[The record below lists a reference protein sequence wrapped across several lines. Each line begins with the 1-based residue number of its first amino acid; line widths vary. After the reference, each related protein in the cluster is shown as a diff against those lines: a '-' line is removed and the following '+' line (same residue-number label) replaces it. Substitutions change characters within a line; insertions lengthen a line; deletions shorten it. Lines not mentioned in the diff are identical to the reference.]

1 MARQADGSIVIDTK
15 IDDAKLKKG
24 ISNIGTSLKGITK
37 LVATAFSV
45 KVIYNFTKACIQAA
59 SDLEEVQNVVDVVF
73 GESSEIINNFAK
85 NAVKSLGLSELSAK
99 QYASTMGA
107 MLKSMKLSDKQVL
120 TMSQNLTALA
130 GDMASF
136 YNISGDEAFTKL
148 RAGIS
153 GETEPLKQL
162 GINLNVANLEAY
174 ALSKGI
180 DKSFNSMSQA
190 EQAIIR
196 YNYLLDVTK
205 DAQGDFSRTSG
216 NWANQVRVLSEQWN
230 TFKSVLG
237 SSFIQVLTPIIQALN
252 KIMEKIDFPM
262 FVKPSNSGS
271 SVGISKA
278 KNKDELINSIIEA
291 SKFDKKI
298 LIEENINGREIECAV
313 LGNEEVKASVLGEIL
328 PAEAFYSF
336 SAKYQNSDSKTV
348 EAPDLPEELTKKV
361 RELAVKA
368 YKAAD
373 CQGLSRVDFL
383 VNDKE
388 NKIYINEI
396 NTLPGFTE
404 ISMYPKLWEKSG
416 LTYTELLDKL
426 IELAY

>member
-1 MARQADGSIVIDTK
+1 MGKKRLGVIFGGTSTEHEVSIV
-15 IDDAKLKKG
+15 
-24 ISNIGTSLKGITK
+24 SGTSVIKNLNKEKYEIYPIYIDKAGEWFEFEPDNKTY
-37 LVATAFSV
+37 
-45 KVIYNFTKACIQAA
+45 KV
-59 SDLEEVQNVVDVVF
+59 
-73 GESSEIINNFAK
+73 
-85 NAVKSLGLSELSAK
+85 
-99 QYASTMGA
+99 
-107 MLKSMKLSDKQVL
+107 
-120 TMSQNLTALA
+120 
-130 GDMASF
+130 
-136 YNISGDEAFTKL
+136 GDEIVGTKK
-148 RAGIS
+148 I
-153 GETEPLKQL
+153 EN
-162 GINLNVANLEAY
+162 IW
-174 ALSKGI
+174 
-180 DKSFNSMSQA
+180 
-190 EQAIIR
+190 
-196 YNYLLDVTK
+196 NYLKTMDILFPVLHGL
-205 DAQGDFSRTSG
+205 QGEDGTIQGMFELLKIPYVGTR
-216 NWANQVRVLSEQWN
+216 
-230 TFKSVLG
+230 VLG
-237 SSFIQVLTPIIQALN
+237 SSICMDKVYSKIIFEKAKLNQAKYIYIRRFEDKYIYVNEDFSEEILNIQETVN

-373 CQGLSRVDFL
+373 CQGLSRVDFF
-383 VNDKE
+383 VDDKE

>member
-1 MARQADGSIVIDTK
+1 MGKKRLGVIFGGTSTEHEVSIV
-15 IDDAKLKKG
+15 
-24 ISNIGTSLKGITK
+24 SGTSVIKNLNKEKYEIYPIYIDKAGEWFEFEPDNKTY
-37 LVATAFSV
+37 
-45 KVIYNFTKACIQAA
+45 KV
-59 SDLEEVQNVVDVVF
+59 
-73 GESSEIINNFAK
+73 
-85 NAVKSLGLSELSAK
+85 
-99 QYASTMGA
+99 
-107 MLKSMKLSDKQVL
+107 
-120 TMSQNLTALA
+120 
-130 GDMASF
+130 
-136 YNISGDEAFTKL
+136 GDEIVGTKK
-148 RAGIS
+148 I
-153 GETEPLKQL
+153 EN
-162 GINLNVANLEAY
+162 IW
-174 ALSKGI
+174 
-180 DKSFNSMSQA
+180 
-190 EQAIIR
+190 
-196 YNYLLDVTK
+196 NYLKTMDILFPILHGL
-205 DAQGDFSRTSG
+205 QGEDGTIQGMFELLKIPYVGTR
-216 NWANQVRVLSEQWN
+216 
-230 TFKSVLG
+230 VLG
-237 SSFIQVLTPIIQALN
+237 SSVCMDKVYSKIIFEKAKLNQAKYIYIRRFEDKYIYINEDFSEEVLDIQETVN

-373 CQGLSRVDFL
+373 CQGLSRVDFF

>member
-1 MARQADGSIVIDTK
+1 MGKKRLGVIFGGTSTEHEVSIV
-15 IDDAKLKKG
+15 
-24 ISNIGTSLKGITK
+24 SGTSVIKNLNKEKYEIYPIYIDKAGEWYEFELDNKTY
-37 LVATAFSV
+37 
-45 KVIYNFTKACIQAA
+45 KV
-59 SDLEEVQNVVDVVF
+59 
-73 GESSEIINNFAK
+73 
-85 NAVKSLGLSELSAK
+85 
-99 QYASTMGA
+99 
-107 MLKSMKLSDKQVL
+107 
-120 TMSQNLTALA
+120 
-130 GDMASF
+130 
-136 YNISGDEAFTKL
+136 GDEIVGTKK
-148 RAGIS
+148 I
-153 GETEPLKQL
+153 EN
-162 GINLNVANLEAY
+162 IW
-174 ALSKGI
+174 
-180 DKSFNSMSQA
+180 
-190 EQAIIR
+190 
-196 YNYLLDVTK
+196 NYLKTMDILFPVLHGL
-205 DAQGDFSRTSG
+205 QGEDGTIQGMFELLKIPYVGTR
-216 NWANQVRVLSEQWN
+216 
-230 TFKSVLG
+230 VLG
-237 SSFIQVLTPIIQALN
+237 SSVCMDKVYSKIIFEKAKLNQAKYVYIRKFEDQYIYINEDFSEEVLDIQETVN

-373 CQGLSRVDFL
+373 CQGLSRVDFF

>member
-1 MARQADGSIVIDTK
+1 MGKKRLGVIFGGTSTEHEVSIV
-15 IDDAKLKKG
+15 
-24 ISNIGTSLKGITK
+24 SGTSVIKNLNKEKYEIYPIYIDKAGEWFEFEPDNKTY
-37 LVATAFSV
+37 
-45 KVIYNFTKACIQAA
+45 KV
-59 SDLEEVQNVVDVVF
+59 
-73 GESSEIINNFAK
+73 
-85 NAVKSLGLSELSAK
+85 
-99 QYASTMGA
+99 
-107 MLKSMKLSDKQVL
+107 
-120 TMSQNLTALA
+120 
-130 GDMASF
+130 
-136 YNISGDEAFTKL
+136 GDEIVGTKK
-148 RAGIS
+148 I
-153 GETEPLKQL
+153 EN
-162 GINLNVANLEAY
+162 IW
-174 ALSKGI
+174 
-180 DKSFNSMSQA
+180 
-190 EQAIIR
+190 
-196 YNYLLDVTK
+196 NYLKTMDILFPVLHGL
-205 DAQGDFSRTSG
+205 QGEDGTIQGMFELLKIPYVGTR
-216 NWANQVRVLSEQWN
+216 
-230 TFKSVLG
+230 VLG
-237 SSFIQVLTPIIQALN
+237 SSVCMDKVYSKIIFEKAKLNQAKYIYIRRFEDKYIYVNEDFSEVILNIQETVN

-278 KNKDELINSIIEA
+278 KNKDELINAITEA

-298 LIEENINGREIECAV
+298 LIEENINGREMECAV

-373 CQGLSRVDFL
+373 CQGLSRVDFF
-383 VNDKE
+383 VDDKE

>member
-1 MARQADGSIVIDTK
+1 MGKKRLGVIFGGTSTEHEVSIV
-15 IDDAKLKKG
+15 
-24 ISNIGTSLKGITK
+24 SGTSVIKNLNKEKYEIYPIYIDKAGEWFEFEPDNKTY
-37 LVATAFSV
+37 
-45 KVIYNFTKACIQAA
+45 KV
-59 SDLEEVQNVVDVVF
+59 
-73 GESSEIINNFAK
+73 
-85 NAVKSLGLSELSAK
+85 
-99 QYASTMGA
+99 
-107 MLKSMKLSDKQVL
+107 
-120 TMSQNLTALA
+120 
-130 GDMASF
+130 
-136 YNISGDEAFTKL
+136 GDEIVGTKK
-148 RAGIS
+148 I
-153 GETEPLKQL
+153 EN
-162 GINLNVANLEAY
+162 IW
-174 ALSKGI
+174 
-180 DKSFNSMSQA
+180 
-190 EQAIIR
+190 
-196 YNYLLDVTK
+196 NYLKTMDILFPVLHGL
-205 DAQGDFSRTSG
+205 QGEDGTIQGMFELLKIPYVGTR
-216 NWANQVRVLSEQWN
+216 
-230 TFKSVLG
+230 VLG
-237 SSFIQVLTPIIQALN
+237 SSICMDKVYSKIIFEKAKLNQAKYIYIRRFEDKYIYVNEDFSEEILNIQETVN

-278 KNKDELINSIIEA
+278 KNKDELINSIFEA

-373 CQGLSRVDFL
+373 CQGLSRVDFF
-383 VNDKE
+383 VDDKE

>member
-1 MARQADGSIVIDTK
+1 MGKKRLGVIFGGTSTEHEVSIV
-15 IDDAKLKKG
+15 
-24 ISNIGTSLKGITK
+24 SGTSVIKNLNKEKYEIYPIYIDKAGEWFEFEPDNKTY
-37 LVATAFSV
+37 
-45 KVIYNFTKACIQAA
+45 KV
-59 SDLEEVQNVVDVVF
+59 
-73 GESSEIINNFAK
+73 
-85 NAVKSLGLSELSAK
+85 
-99 QYASTMGA
+99 
-107 MLKSMKLSDKQVL
+107 
-120 TMSQNLTALA
+120 
-130 GDMASF
+130 
-136 YNISGDEAFTKL
+136 GDEIVGTKK
-148 RAGIS
+148 I
-153 GETEPLKQL
+153 EN
-162 GINLNVANLEAY
+162 IW
-174 ALSKGI
+174 
-180 DKSFNSMSQA
+180 
-190 EQAIIR
+190 
-196 YNYLLDVTK
+196 NYLKTMDILFPVLHGL
-205 DAQGDFSRTSG
+205 QGEDGTIQGMFELLKIPYVGTR
-216 NWANQVRVLSEQWN
+216 
-230 TFKSVLG
+230 VLG
-237 SSFIQVLTPIIQALN
+237 SSVCMDKVYSKIIFEKAKLNQAKYVYIRKFEDQYIYINEDFSEEVLDIQETVN

-373 CQGLSRVDFL
+373 CQGLSRVDFF

>member
-1 MARQADGSIVIDTK
+1 MGKKRLGVIFGGTSTEHEVSIV
-15 IDDAKLKKG
+15 
-24 ISNIGTSLKGITK
+24 SGTSVIKNLNKEKYEIYPIYIDKAGEWFEFEPDNKTY
-37 LVATAFSV
+37 
-45 KVIYNFTKACIQAA
+45 KV
-59 SDLEEVQNVVDVVF
+59 
-73 GESSEIINNFAK
+73 
-85 NAVKSLGLSELSAK
+85 
-99 QYASTMGA
+99 
-107 MLKSMKLSDKQVL
+107 
-120 TMSQNLTALA
+120 
-130 GDMASF
+130 
-136 YNISGDEAFTKL
+136 GDEIVGTKK
-148 RAGIS
+148 I
-153 GETEPLKQL
+153 EN
-162 GINLNVANLEAY
+162 IW
-174 ALSKGI
+174 
-180 DKSFNSMSQA
+180 
-190 EQAIIR
+190 
-196 YNYLLDVTK
+196 NYLKTMDILFPVLHGL
-205 DAQGDFSRTSG
+205 QGEDGTIQGMFELLKIPYVGTR
-216 NWANQVRVLSEQWN
+216 
-230 TFKSVLG
+230 VLG
-237 SSFIQVLTPIIQALN
+237 SSVCMDKVYSKIIFEKAKLNQAKYVYIRKFEDKYIYINEDFSEEVLDIQETVN

-262 FVKPSNSGS
+262 FIKPSNSGS

-278 KNKDELINSIIEA
+278 KNKDELINAITEA

-348 EAPDLPEELTKKV
+348 EAPDLPEELTKNV

-373 CQGLSRVDFL
+373 CQGLSRVDFF
-383 VNDKE
+383 VDDKE

>member
-1 MARQADGSIVIDTK
+1 MGKKRLGVIFGGTSTEHEVSIV
-15 IDDAKLKKG
+15 
-24 ISNIGTSLKGITK
+24 SGTSVIKNLNKEKYEIYPIYIDKAGEWYEFELDNKTY
-37 LVATAFSV
+37 
-45 KVIYNFTKACIQAA
+45 KV
-59 SDLEEVQNVVDVVF
+59 
-73 GESSEIINNFAK
+73 
-85 NAVKSLGLSELSAK
+85 
-99 QYASTMGA
+99 
-107 MLKSMKLSDKQVL
+107 
-120 TMSQNLTALA
+120 
-130 GDMASF
+130 
-136 YNISGDEAFTKL
+136 GDEIVGTKK
-148 RAGIS
+148 I
-153 GETEPLKQL
+153 EN
-162 GINLNVANLEAY
+162 IW
-174 ALSKGI
+174 
-180 DKSFNSMSQA
+180 
-190 EQAIIR
+190 
-196 YNYLLDVTK
+196 NYLKTMDILFPVLHGL
-205 DAQGDFSRTSG
+205 QGEDGTIQGMFELLKIPYVGTR
-216 NWANQVRVLSEQWN
+216 
-230 TFKSVLG
+230 VLG
-237 SSFIQVLTPIIQALN
+237 SSVCMDKVYSKIIFEKAKLNQAKYVYIRKFEDQYIYINEDFSEEVLDIQETVN

-373 CQGLSRVDFL
+373 CQGLSRVDFF
-383 VNDKE
+383 VDDKE

-396 NTLPGFTE
+396 NTLPGFKVG
-404 ISMYPKLWEKSG
+404 S
-416 LTYTELLDKL
+416 
-426 IELAY
+426 